1 MKNKTVCYLHRGK
14 SPGAPRGNENALKH
28 GFYTAEAIAERLY
41 VRMLLKR
48 AKDQMAELRN

>member
-1 MKNKTVCYLHRGK
+1 LLFAQRKVARCAKGH
-14 SPGAPRGNENALKH
+14 ENALIH